1 MASRLV
7 DLRYCRRFQETIGS
21 VFRHVYEWAWND
33 THAHNKDEADNAYDY
48 YSEVRYPNAWVDI
61 RELD

>member
-1 MASRLV
+1 MTTTWQVYRLI
-7 DLRYCRRFQETIGS
+7 DDGS
-21 VFRHVYEWAWND
+21 EQSLGYYV
-33 THAHNKDEADNAYDY
+33 NKAEADNAYDY